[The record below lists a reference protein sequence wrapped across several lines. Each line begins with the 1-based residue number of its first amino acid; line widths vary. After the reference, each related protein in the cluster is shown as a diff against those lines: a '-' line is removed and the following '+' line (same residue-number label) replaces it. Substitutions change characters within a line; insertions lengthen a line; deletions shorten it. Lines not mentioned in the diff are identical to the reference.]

1 MKISFV
7 NMNKIPNRNESLVD
21 YVKIFCTAEER
32 ALLVSEIAERNRRNR
47 DARIE
52 NENEEA

>member
-7 NMNKIPNRNESLVD
+7 NINKIPNPNESTVE

-52 NENEEA
+52 SENEEA